1 MGLNNFVE
9 WNAAKCAHFRAQRN
23 HIGLALRAFLR
34 LECHCLA
41 TGISWFHAK
50 TGMIRQAVRTYLA
63 NPLYTLL
70 STA

>member
-1 MGLNNFVE
+1 MRSSRG
-9 WNAAKCAHFRAQRN
+9 QRN

-50 TGMIRQAVRTYLA
+50 TDIVRQAVRAYLA
-63 NPLYTLL
+63 QPVYTLL
-70 STA
+70 ATA